1 MLKCHAPALNRD
13 ALILKYQGLAS
24 NHDGL
29 TLKCHGLGFNR
40 FTLMSGCGA
49 SFFYRVFGMKFTGL
63 VGINFVKDFFLTAG
77 VGGSVSKMLG
87 QNLKH

>member
-49 SFFYRVFGMKFTGL
+49 SFFNRASGIKSAGL
-63 VGINFVKDFFLTAG
+63 VGIKIVKDFYLTAG
-77 VGGSVSKMLG
+77 DRGSVSKMLG